1 MQISL
6 KKNKIIFKL
15 CHNIETNLCFSLL
28 CFKTG
33 ILFGYNSPCLYYL
46 PLNENIEEFGIL
58 FIF

>member
-1 MQISL
+1 M